1 MSRLWKPFR
10 ATISFLSDLGGAL
23 FFAALAVSFAAVAVG
38 GAVLAA
44 LDVLDQ
50 PYFTFLMVG
59 IALGAAALAVHLLR
73 DRLTRPATLASMAVS
88 PDRPPTPALTP
99 NEQAAALTRAYQDQF
114 GDAGALKLRE
124 ASRRIRGELLDNR
137 LAVERVLTGD
147 PFDSRKIMRGKWISY
162 EKALIA
168 HSDPAPHSD
177 SSQAYRELEAL
188 KDSSR
193 DDFHVGAGQPLE
205 TDLYSVIEAIDKA
218 VKTLDGLNNDWQPVP
233 RRP

>member
-1 MSRLWKPFR
+1 MPRLWKPFR

-50 PYFTFLMVG
+50 PYFTLLMVG

-73 DRLTRPATLASMAVS
+73 DRLMRPGTPAPVAVS
-88 PDRPPTPALTP
+88 PDRALPDLTP
-99 NEQAAALTRAYQDQF
+99 NERAAALTRAYQDQF
-114 GDAGALKLRE
+114 GDSAVQKLRE

-137 LAVERVLTGD
+137 LHVERVLGGD
-147 PFDSRKIMRGKWISY
+147 PFDSRKFMRSKWISY

-168 HSDPAPHSD
+168 HSDPSPHSD

-188 KDSSR
+188 KESSR

-205 TDLYSVIEAIDKA
+205 TDLHSAIEAIDKA
-218 VKTLDGLNNDWQPVP
+218 VKTLEGLNNDWQPVP
-233 RRP
+233 LRP